1 MFEHFLSSL
10 IENFSF
16 KILYWGRERIMFLSI
31 NRFRTYL
38 KSWRNWW
45 WLDLLL
51 NWHGWNHGINMSKG
65 FDTVASW
72 FAPRTI
78 CLFVSQS
85 LLGSRVWPANVCVK
99 NTLKWEFLIKETL
112 FFLFKQEY
120 QLKAFVTLMTLIPR
134 FSLLYRVCF
143 KCLNSSCLSQQRKL
157 DASVIL
163 EATQIGLRLFWDW
176 LWRDLERSS
185 AVNYLSKRN
194 PAGFAEASC
203 WDEGEWEAC
212 SAQWCAGGP

>member
-1 MFEHFLSSL
+1 MVAGSATELA
-10 IENFSF
+10 
-16 KILYWGRERIMFLSI
+16 WG
-31 NRFRTYL
+31 
-38 KSWRNWW
+38 KSWNKDEQRF
-45 WLDLLL
+45 
-51 NWHGWNHGINMSKG
+51 WHCCILICSQNNLYVSK
-65 FDTVASW
+65 
-72 FAPRTI
+72 
-78 CLFVSQS
+78 S

-99 NTLKWEFLIKETL
+99 NTLKWEFLMIKKH
-112 FFLFKQEY
+112 FSWFKQEY

-134 FSLLYRVCF
+134 FSLLYRVYF
-143 KCLNSSCLSQQRKL
+143 KCLNSSCVLQQRML

-163 EATQIGLRLFWDW
+163 KATQIGLSLFWDW

-185 AVNYLSKRN
+185 AVNYISERN